1 MLLAPWKILT
11 FLATREAKG
20 TDCIYFSIIIYPFV
34 TMAMTIENFDV
45 QLLFLPNECK
55 ENWSLLVENN
65 DQANL
70 KIRVEQCLQ
79 LLFMLM
85 TRLAFTK
92 FACEQAREQL
102 YCFVCSRVK

>member
-1 MLLAPWKILT
+1 M
-11 FLATREAKG
+11 
-20 TDCIYFSIIIYPFV
+20 V
-34 TMAMTIENFDV
+34 MTIENFDV

-55 ENWSLLVENN
+55 ENWSLLVEKD

-79 LLFMLM
+79 LLFMLV

-92 FACEQAREQL
+92 FARKQAQEQL
-102 YCFVCSRVK
+102 YCFRAFTCKIK